1 MSAIAQKKFNN
12 KSGRSTFLAPIKEEY
27 HIMERMQF
35 YPTKKLRDTLRAES
49 ARQGISVSQ
58 LIIDILSEHCGLA
71 KSKSEKKP
79 LAELTEKILQE
90 VKLFV
95 MNSQPGTT
103 FDLLTASETFSKIE
117 MFACGK
123 PSTNR
128 ATIGKIFVSKLG
140 KGEFANVSV
149 VSGKKSVNR
158 ATLYEIKKD

>member
-1 MSAIAQKKFNN
+1 
-12 KSGRSTFLAPIKEEY
+12 
-27 HIMERMQF
+27 MERMQF
-35 YPTKKLRDTLRAES
+35 YPNKPLKDALHAES
-49 ARQGISVSQ
+49 ASKGVSVSQ

-71 KSKSEKKP
+71 ISETEKKP